1 MNIKLNNSYINEL
14 LEYEKVQNGLYI
26 VATPIGN
33 LGDITIRSLKILSC
47 VDLILCEDT
56 KTSKKLIN
64 KYGIKTPLKPF
75 HKFNSKKSI
84 PLLIK
89 MLHLGKSMALISDA
103 GTPLISDPGADLI
116 KNCEINSIKV
126 FSIPGPSATIASF
139 VLSNFSE
146 KSFLFRGFF
155 PRQKRDVVKEI
166 DIIKKMDCPIIFF
179 ESPKRIL
186 KSLLLI
192 QKNHGNC
199 DITFVRELTKKNE
212 EVINSNISNVISI
225 LKQRAKILGEVT
237 FIINPIQDLLGEKIS
252 KQDILLFSDKLR
264 RDGLNISEIS
274 RVISNDFNVSKR
286 DVYQLLI
293 KNQY

>member
-47 VDLILCEDT
+47 VNLILCEDS
-56 KTSKKLIN
+56 KTSKKLTN

-89 MLHLGKSMALISDA
+89 MLHSGKSMALISDA
-103 GTPLISDPGADLI
+103 GTPLISDPGADLV
-116 KNCEINSIKV
+116 KSCEINRIKV

-155 PRQKRDVVKEI
+155 PRQKRDAVKEI

-179 ESPKRIL
+179 DSPKRIL

-192 QKNHGNC
+192 QKNYGNC

-237 FIINPIQDLLGEKIS
+237 FLINPIQDLLGEKIS
-252 KQDILLFSDKLR
+252 KKDILLLSDKLR
-264 RDGLNISEIS
+264 NDGLNISEIS
-274 RVISNDFNVSKR
+274 RVISDDFNVSKR